1 MIWYNLIQMQDPV
14 ETAELVAFT
23 RIVDARSLS
32 RAALDL
38 GLPRATIGRRLARLE
53 GRLGARLL
61 RRTTRSLVLTEAG
74 EAFYRHARLVLDAV
88 ANAEASVRRPDDA
101 IRGDLRVTVPPI
113 MTHEFYEM
121 LYDFLRAHPD
131 VRLQVHFGTR
141 HVDLRRDGYDVAVRA
156 GSDIEPGLIGR
167 VLARAPMYAVASP
180 GYLADHGTPR
190 TAKDLRNHRCL
201 VGFARGELPQSHWPL
216 KGGGQIHVEGILVS
230 NELTLL
236 GEAAR
241 QGLGIALMPT
251 LFCDSF
257 LQTGELVHVLPG
269 IIEADAKLAVVHIE
283 REFVPPQVRAFVE
296 AVVVWAKRELAT
308 GRVQRAQLV
317 NAGIPRKARPVK
329 ARKRPRRA

>member
-1 MIWYNLIQMQDPV
+1 MQDPV

-257 LQTGELVHVLPG
+257 LQSGELVHVLPG
-269 IIEADAKLAVVHIE
+269 TIEADAKLAVVHIE

>member
-1 MIWYNLIQMQDPV
+1 MQDPV

-38 GLPRATIGRRLARLE
+38 GLPRATIGRRLSRLE

-74 EAFYRHARLVLDAV
+74 EAFYRHARLVLEAV

-113 MTHEFYEM
+113 MTHEFYGL
-121 LYDFLRAHPD
+121 LYDFVRAHPD

-141 HVDLRRDGYDVAVRA
+141 HVDLQRDGYDVAVRA

-167 VLARAPMYAVASP
+167 VLARTPMYAVASP
-180 GYLADHGTPR
+180 GYLAEHGTPR

-201 VGFARGELPQSHWPL
+201 VGFARGELPQSHWPF

-230 NELTLL
+230 NEITLL

-241 QGLGIALMPT
+241 QGLGIALVPT
-251 LFCDSF
+251 LFCDHLLES
-257 LQTGELVHVLPG
+257 GELIHVLPG